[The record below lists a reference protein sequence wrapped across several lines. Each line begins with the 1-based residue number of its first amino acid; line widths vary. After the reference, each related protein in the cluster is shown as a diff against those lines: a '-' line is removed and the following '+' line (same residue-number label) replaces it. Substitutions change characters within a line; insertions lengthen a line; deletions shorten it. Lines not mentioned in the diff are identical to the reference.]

1 MNKINTQQATV
12 VRNDYG
18 LSIVGTRITLYD
30 VMDYVT
36 ENWPPELIQYWLN
49 LTDEQIADVMD
60 YIENNRS
67 EVEAEYKI
75 VLQQA
80 EEIRLYWEER
90 NREHFAKIAAMPRK
104 PGNEKLWTRLEAEKA
119 RIGIFIP

>member
-1 MNKINTQQATV
+1 MNTV

-18 LSIVGTRITLYD
+18 LSIAGTRITLYD

-36 ENWPPELIQYWLN
+36 ENWPRELIQYWLN
-49 LTDEQIADVMD
+49 LTDEQMADVMD
-60 YIENNRS
+60 YIENNHS

-80 EEIRLYWEER
+80 EEIQLYWEDR
-90 NREHFAKIAAMPRK
+90 NREHFAKIAAMPRR
-104 PGNEKLWTRLEAEKA
+104 PGKEKLWTKLEAEKA
-119 RIGIFIP
+119 GLGQTNDVVTDIT